1 MRRRGRKNAVDA
13 VVRTS
18 ATAPTDAPN
27 RFIPGRMAS
36 LLLRTMTHQQIEDF
50 ISAYQL
56 PDKFFKLVEDH
67 YSPLAE
73 WLTKK
78 RCPGRTFFLGI
89 NGAQGTGKSTLAAY
103 LQLVHEQGYDWRV
116 AVLSIDDFYLTKSER
131 TRLAEETHPLL
142 ATRGVPGTHDLQMLT
157 DCIERLRALQSNET
171 MALPRFDKSL
181 DDRANSDS
189 WPTVSGPIDLLI
201 LEGWCVGSMP
211 QSKEALREAINDLE
225 EHQDTSGDWRLYVN
239 EQLDGP
245 YAELFARLD
254 ALVFLQAPNFDAI
267 YRWRMEQEEK
277 LARISGHGAAGI
289 MNREQITDFIQHYE
303 RITRANIAGLPETA
317 DVTFELDDNHDC
329 VRSRYLGDAPT
340 STK

>member
-1 MRRRGRKNAVDA
+1 
-13 VVRTS
+13 
-18 ATAPTDAPN
+18 
-27 RFIPGRMAS
+27 MAS
-36 LLLRTMTHQQIEDF
+36 LPLKIMTHQQIEDF

-56 PDKFFKLVEDH
+56 PDKFRKLVEYH
-67 YSPLAE
+67 YSHLAE

-78 RCPGRTFFLGI
+78 RRPGRTFFLGI

-103 LQLVHEQGYDWRV
+103 LQLVLEQGYDWRV
-116 AVLSIDDFYLTKSER
+116 AVLSIDDFYLTKLAR
-131 TRLAEETHPLL
+131 AQLAEEIHPLL
-142 ATRGVPGTHDLQMLT
+142 ATRGVPGTHDIQMLT
-157 DCIERLRALQSNET
+157 DCMERLRALQSNKT

-181 DDRANSDS
+181 DDRARSDS
-189 WPTVSGPIDLLI
+189 WPTVSGPIDLII

-225 EHQDTSGDWRLYVN
+225 EHHDTSGNWRLYVN
-239 EQLDGP
+239 EQLEGP
-245 YAELFARLD
+245 YAESFAHLD

-267 YRWRMEQEEK
+267 YRWRVEQEEK

-303 RITRANIAGLPETA
+303 RLTRANIAGLPETA
-317 DVTFELDDNHDC
+317 DVTFELDDDHDC
-329 VRSRYLGDAPT
+329 VRSRYMSNAPT